1 MEITPDMVKKLRIQ
15 TDAGMLDCKKALQ
28 EADGDFEQAQKILKE
43 KGLVAA
49 GKRAD
54 RATAEGKVFICID
67 AKRATILEITCETDF
82 VAKTDQFIKLGND
95 VAKQAHN
102 TGANAV
108 TPELEHP
115 VKEAVSILKENLVIN
130 RIKTINLADDEV
142 AVSYLH
148 DGGAIGVVVCAK
160 VGGGDI
166 TNPVVIA
173 LLNDCAMHVAAY
185 SPLYLTSDQVD
196 AKYIA
201 DQKEIFIAQT
211 IALGKPENMAAG
223 IAEGKLKKHLSEVS
237 FLEQGFVKEPKFT
250 VQQMVDNTAK
260 ELGITLQIVDFVNFR
275 VGV

>member
-54 RATAEGKVFICID
+54 RATAEGKVFTCID
-67 AKRATILEITCETDF
+67 AKRATIVEITCETDF

-95 VAKQAHN
+95 VAKQAHAV
-102 TGANAV
+102 GANAV

-130 RIKTINLADDEV
+130 RIKTIELAADEV

-148 DGGAIGVVVCAK
+148 DGGAIGVVVHAK
-160 VGGGDI
+160 VGGDVS
-166 TNPVVIA
+166 NPAVIA
-173 LLNDCAMHVAAY
+173 FLNDCAMHVAAY

-223 IAEGKLKKHLSEVS
+223 IAEGKLKKHLAEVS

-250 VQQMVDNTAK
+250 VQQMVENTAK
-260 ELGITLQIVDFVNFR
+260 ELGITLKIVDFVNFR